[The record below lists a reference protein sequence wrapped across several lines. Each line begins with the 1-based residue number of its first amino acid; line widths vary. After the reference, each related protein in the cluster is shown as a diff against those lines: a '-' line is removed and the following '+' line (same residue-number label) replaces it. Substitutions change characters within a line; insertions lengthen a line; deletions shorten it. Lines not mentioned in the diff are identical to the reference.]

1 MGYVM
6 DIILVAVFGI
16 CVYTATKKGF
26 IKTVLGTVSMLLALI
41 LTFAFYQPVK
51 EKMLES
57 SLTTGVKEVIV
68 EKLESIELDS
78 EGNFNLESLMEN
90 KPQEFLDVL
99 EKFGIDYNELKL
111 QYEGWLSESSENV
124 REKLI
129 ATIINPIV
137 DLLASGIALLALFLV
152 CYFAIKLVVYLLD
165 KAFKLPV
172 LKQANK
178 ILGFVAG
185 AVNGLVMVY
194 LISAIVFVLMPY
206 LKTKGIEIDPSSS
219 LVFKYFCDTSNIVL
233 NFISGK

>member
-57 SLTTGVKEVIV
+57 
-68 EKLESIELDS
+68 IELDS

-99 EKFGIDYNELKL
+99 GKFGIDYNELKL